1 MSEQT
6 PYPVDPSFADGVE
19 LGLALRL
26 LADGVPLTLLLD
38 LAGPLRSRDLYREE
52 AGNADWLVT
61 AGVA

>member
-1 MSEQT
+1 VTEQS
-6 PYPVDPSFADGVE
+6 PYPAEPLLDDSIE
-19 LGLALRL
+19 LGIALRL